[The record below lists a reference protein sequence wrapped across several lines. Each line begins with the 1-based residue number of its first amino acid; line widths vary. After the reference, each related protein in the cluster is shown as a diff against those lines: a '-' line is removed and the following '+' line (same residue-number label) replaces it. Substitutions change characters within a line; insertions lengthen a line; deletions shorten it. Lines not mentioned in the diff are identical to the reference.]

1 MSADKWFP
9 APGCLNRIWPTI
21 VTGTTEWLRWSGLLF
36 VMASAVGA
44 TTLLHLCLEHMS
56 DTALEFIP
64 DLSVVLSKLRPVVV
78 VEVFDD
84 LEGPPV
90 FDHIPTDHVFLQ
102 SVGLLMVTG
111 IAKCLDR
118 LTE

>member
-1 MSADKWFP
+1 M
-9 APGCLNRIWPTI
+9 
-21 VTGTTEWLRWSGLLF
+21 VRWSGLLF

-90 FDHIPTDHVFLQ
+90 FDHVPTDHVFLQ
-102 SVGLLMVTG
+102 PVGLLMVAG
-111 IAKCLDR
+111 I
-118 LTE
+118 T

>member
-44 TTLLHLCLEHMS
+44 PTLLHLRLEHMS

-64 DLSVVLSKLRPVVV
+64 DLLVVLSERRPVVV

-90 FDHIPTDHVFLQ
+90 FDHIPADHVFLQ
-102 SVGLLMVTG
+102 SVGLLMVAG
-111 IAKCLDR
+111 VA
-118 LTE
+118 